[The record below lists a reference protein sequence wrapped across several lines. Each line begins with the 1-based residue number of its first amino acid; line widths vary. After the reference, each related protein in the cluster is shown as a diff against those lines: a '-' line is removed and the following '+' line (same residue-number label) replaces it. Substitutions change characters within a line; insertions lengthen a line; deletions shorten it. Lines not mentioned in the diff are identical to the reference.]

1 MHVSLDVLNSLKIV
15 LSQHQRGKQQIC
27 SCWAFGRLFYTV
39 EDAVNAEHVPRGVAS
54 PGLGLQWCMGASLE
68 PGCSHTEREGGK
80 IWKPGYPGSGVSSQ
94 WTDCVCQTIL
104 SLSSCLPLRK
114 AGGMGF
120 QTVYCGAVG
129 SLSST
134 ICGGKWIENKN
145 KWILCDNI

>member
-1 MHVSLDVLNSLKIV
+1 MHISLDVLNSLKIV

-39 EDAVNAEHVPRGVAS
+39 EDVVNAEHVPRAWLL
-54 PGLGLQWCMGASLE
+54 PGWDCSGAWVLHWRQ
-68 PGCSHTEREGGK
+68 GCSHTEREGGK

-94 WTDCVCQTIL
+94 WTDCVCQTAL